1 MKTLITA
8 ATIVAFAAPV
18 AAEKINAD
26 VEDFYTTV
34 IERTPYTKQ
43 VCQQV
48 QVPIYGTITRPGSG
62 ASGGDILGGM
72 ILGGLL
78 GKGVTNKDN
87 GAAAG
92 AVLGGIIAA
101 DKAKKPKTETVITG
115 YNYDKQCEDI
125 TEYRD
130 VNKKVYDY
138 SVITWTVNGITY
150 QTAFTK

>member
-8 ATIVAFAAPV
+8 ATIAAFALPV
-18 AAEKINAD
+18 AAAD
-26 VEDFYTTV
+26 QVTASVEDFYTSV
-34 IERTPYTKQ
+34 IERTPYTRQ

-48 QVPIYGTITRPGSG
+48 QVPIYGTVQGEG
-62 ASGGDILGGM
+62 ASGGDVLGGM
-72 ILGGLL
+72 ILGALL
-78 GKGVTNKDN
+78 GKGITDKDN

-92 AVLGGIIAA
+92 AVIGGVIAA
-101 DKAKKPKTETVITG
+101 DKKKSKRVITG
-115 YNYDKQCEDI
+115 YNYERQCQDV

-138 SVITWTVNGITY
+138 SVITWVVDGITY